1 MKKNHIASLILFIL
15 FSSLNGQ
22 LLNVAPV
29 ANAGKSL
36 KVYRGLT
43 VNIDGRKSWD
53 LNRDSLSYEW
63 AFPLPLVPK
72 DNEFFYKTDT
82 VKIKG
87 MSSAIDYAKTYTESF
102 SLTIP
107 ENLPPKS
114 KYVVFLRVKDPRG
127 L

>member
-1 MKKNHIASLILFIL
+1 M
-15 FSSLNGQ
+15 
-22 LLNVAPV
+22 
-29 ANAGKSL
+29 
-36 KVYRGLT
+36 YRGLK

-53 LNRDSLSYEW
+53 LNRDSLSYEC

-87 MSSAIDYAKTYTESF
+87 MSSSIDYAKTYKESF

-107 ENLPPKS
+107 ETLPPKS
-114 KYVVFLRVKDPRG
+114 KYVVFLRVKDPGG
-127 L
+127 LSSIDSLK